1 MKKLLSIALLSTI
14 SFSANLVMP
23 YFSYIDYSNKSIKDE
38 AYNGGIYFSYFKM
51 PYKLEADVE
60 TLNISYK
67 DNTPDYN
74 ENDVTLVGNYF
85 FNNFK
90 VKLGIRNM
98 FIDQDN
104 NNDSYDKVLFGGVL
118 YYKYLDYNMGVDYYY
133 SDYDDFHVNQI
144 TPHFGVYC
152 GDYNSY
158 MGSFYMSLDLNF
170 IHLSKEAITNK
181 DRYLNADLSIT
192 NYQGPFSTT
201 IRASV
206 GKNAY
211 KVANGGFVVYNLK
224 EEYKNSIGLD
234 VVYSLNKD
242 TSLKVSYTR
251 NNVKENNQN
260 VFSNVF
266 VGSLIYNF

>member
-98 FIDQDN
+98 FID
-104 NNDSYDKVLFGGVL
+104 
-118 YYKYLDYNMGVDYYY
+118 
-133 SDYDDFHVNQI
+133 
-144 TPHFGVYC
+144 
-152 GDYNSY
+152 
-158 MGSFYMSLDLNF
+158 
-170 IHLSKEAITNK
+170 
-181 DRYLNADLSIT
+181 
-192 NYQGPFSTT
+192 
-201 IRASV
+201 
-206 GKNAY
+206 
-211 KVANGGFVVYNLK
+211 
-224 EEYKNSIGLD
+224 
-234 VVYSLNKD
+234 
-242 TSLKVSYTR
+242 
-251 NNVKENNQN
+251 
-260 VFSNVF
+260 
-266 VGSLIYNF
+266 